1 MNAKKNNPY
10 VYSVMLYI
18 MHTLSMRVIPTA
30 QIPLLIPQ
38 RLDIINL
45 LHSLRSQHKRML
57 LLHTDAIFDTDAHA
71 AEVSG
76 VSVRIRN
83 VKTTSTKITI
93 SEKCK
98 RVAGVNGG

>member
-1 MNAKKNNPY
+1 MNAKKNPPY

-18 MHTLSMRVIPTA
+18 MHTLSMQVIPTA
-30 QIPLLIPQ
+30 QIPFLIPQ

-71 AEVSG
+71 AEVRG
-76 VSVRIRN
+76 VSVRMRN
-83 VKTTSTKITI
+83 VKTPSNTTK
-93 SEKCK
+93 SQSAKSVKELLE
-98 RVAGVNGG
+98 